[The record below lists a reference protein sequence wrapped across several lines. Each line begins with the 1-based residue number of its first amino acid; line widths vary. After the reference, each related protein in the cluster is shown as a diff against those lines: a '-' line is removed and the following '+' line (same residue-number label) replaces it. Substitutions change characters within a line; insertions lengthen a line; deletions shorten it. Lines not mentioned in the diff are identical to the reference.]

1 MSQIFKMN
9 ILVGLFFVLLLILF
23 ISPRF
28 IKNLYSSIIGRVI
41 LIIIV
46 LFFAMNNI
54 TLGLLTALIIIIAS
68 NMFLLEGLDNMETNT
83 STDASTENSTD
94 TSKEKEKENEKEN
107 DSSTPGTPGDTTS
120 PVDLETIKKA
130 IQPQSSNS
138 LPVSPPSTTQE
149 PAPTSK
155 EAFRSMSSFI

>member
-1 MSQIFKMN
+1 MSKINKMN
-9 ILVGLFFVLLLILF
+9 ILVGLFFVILVILF

-28 IKNLYSSIIGRVI
+28 IKNLYSSIIGRII

-83 STDASTENSTD
+83 TDSTTDTSKDTSTDTSTD
-94 TSKEKEKENEKEN
+94 TSKEKNSKE
-107 DSSTPGTPGDTTS
+107 SIDTTDNIT
-120 PVDLETIKKA
+120 PVDLETIKKT
-130 IQPQSSNS
+130 IQSKSSNS
-138 LPVSPPSTTQE
+138 LPVNPPSTTQE
-149 PAPTSK
+149 PAPSST
-155 EAFRSMSSFI
+155 EAFRSMYSGV